1 MTATPWLSLL
11 LGGVLSCQIPVAHA
25 QLSGALLDQLES
37 ALNNGDTSALAD
49 LVASSDEI
57 GGSELET
64 RYSQLRRQFPDS
76 QWTLAAGQDLTDG
89 RNTLNVSV
97 VGNGSQDGRDFRLQ
111 ASQTL
116 AVRSNGLTLG
126 SQEVLA
132 EESIVRSGER
142 DLAVSVLAPD
152 TVLTGQRYDLDV
164 LMDDPLKDAT
174 LAGGLTELTEADLL
188 QEESP
193 EIELGALNAGGIFKT
208 IQAPYQAGR
217 QAWAALLLHP
227 EGTVSISRTVR
238 VVNRL

>member
-1 MTATPWLSLL
+1 MDATPWRC
-11 LGGVLSCQIPVAHA
+11 VL
-25 QLSGALLDQLES
+25 
-37 ALNNGDTSALAD
+37 
-49 LVASSDEI
+49 
-57 GGSELET
+57 
-64 RYSQLRRQFPDS
+64 
-76 QWTLAAGQDLTDG
+76 
-89 RNTLNVSV
+89 
-97 VGNGSQDGRDFRLQ
+97 GNGSQDGRDFRLQ

-116 AVRSNGLTLG
+116 AVRSDGLTLG

-164 LMDDPLKDAT
+164 LMDEPLKDAT

-193 EIELGALNAGGIFKT
+193 EIELGALNAGGIFQT
-208 IQAPYQAGR
+208 IKPPIKPVAKPGPACCTRGDV
-217 QAWAALLLHP
+217 
-227 EGTVSISRTVR
+227 GISRTVR

>member
-11 LGGVLSCQIPVAHA
+11 LGGVVSLHMPAAHA
-25 QLSGALLDQLES
+25 QLSGALLNQLQN
-37 ALNNGDTSALAD
+37 ALNSGDTAALAD
-49 LVASSDEI
+49 LVTSSDEI
-57 GGSELET
+57 GGSELEN

-76 QWTLAAGQDLTDG
+76 QWSLAAGQDLADG
-89 RNTLNVSV
+89 RNTLKVNV
-97 VGNGSQDGRDFRLQ
+97 VGNGSQAGREFRLQ

-116 AVRSNGLTLG
+116 AVRSDGLTLG

-164 LMDDPLKDAT
+164 LMDEPLKDAT

-188 QEESP
+188 QEASP
-193 EIELGALNAGGIFKT
+193 EIELGALNAGGIFNT
-208 IQAPYQAGR
+208 IQAPYEAGR

>member
-1 MTATPWLSLL
+1 MPA
-11 LGGVLSCQIPVAHA
+11 AHA
-25 QLSGALLDQLES
+25 QLSRALLDQLQT
-37 ALNNGDTSALAD
+37 ALNNGDTSALAS
-49 LVASSDEI
+49 LAGSSDEI

-64 RYSQLRRQFPDS
+64 RYRKLRDQFPNS
-76 QWTLAAGQDLTDG
+76 QWTLAAGKDLADG
-89 RNTLNVSV
+89 RNTLKVNV
-97 VGNGSQDGRDFRLQ
+97 VGNGSQEGRDFRLE

-116 AVRSNGLTLG
+116 AVRSDGLTLG

-142 DLAVSVLAPD
+142 DLEVSVLAPD

-164 LMDDPLKDAT
+164 LMDEPLKDAT
-174 LAGGLTELTEADLL
+174 LAGGLTELTAADLL

-208 IQAPYQAGR
+208 IQAPYQSGR

>member
-1 MTATPWLSLL
+1 M
-11 LGGVLSCQIPVAHA
+11 
-25 QLSGALLDQLES
+25 
-37 ALNNGDTSALAD
+37 
-49 LVASSDEI
+49 
-57 GGSELET
+57 
-64 RYSQLRRQFPDS
+64 
-76 QWTLAAGQDLTDG
+76 
-89 RNTLNVSV
+89 
-97 VGNGSQDGRDFRLQ
+97 
-111 ASQTL
+111 
-116 AVRSNGLTLG
+116 
-126 SQEVLA
+126 LA

-164 LMDDPLKDAT
+164 LMDEPLKDAT

-188 QEESP
+188 QEASP

-208 IQAPYQAGR
+208 IQAPYEAGR

>member
-1 MTATPWLSLL
+1 MTASPWLSLL
-11 LGGVLSCQIPVAHA
+11 LGGVLSFQIPAAHA
-25 QLSGALLDQLES
+25 QLSGALLDQLQS
-37 ALNNGDTSALAD
+37 ALNNGDTTALAD
-49 LVASSDEI
+49 LVASAEEI
-57 GGSELET
+57 GGSELEN
-64 RYSQLRRQFPDS
+64 RYSELRRQFPDS
-76 QWTLAAGQDLTDG
+76 QWTLAAGKDLADG
-89 RNTLNVSV
+89 RNTLEVRV
-97 VGNGSQDGRDFRLQ
+97 IGNGSQDGRDFRLQ

-116 AVRSNGLTLG
+116 AVRSDGSTLG

-132 EESIVRSGER
+132 EESIVRSGVR
-142 DLAVSVLAPD
+142 DLAVSVLAPK

-164 LMDDPLKDAT
+164 LMDEPLKDAT

-208 IQAPYQAGR
+208 IQAPYQPGR

-238 VVNRL
+238 VVNSL

>member
-1 MTATPWLSLL
+1 M
-11 LGGVLSCQIPVAHA
+11 
-25 QLSGALLDQLES
+25 
-37 ALNNGDTSALAD
+37 
-49 LVASSDEI
+49 
-57 GGSELET
+57 
-64 RYSQLRRQFPDS
+64 
-76 QWTLAAGQDLTDG
+76 AAGQDLADG
-89 RNTLNVSV
+89 RNTLTVSV
-97 VGNGSQDGRDFRLQ
+97 VGNGSQAGREFRLQ

-116 AVRSNGLTLG
+116 AVRSDGLTLG

-164 LMDDPLKDAT
+164 LMDEPLKDAT

>member
-1 MTATPWLSLL
+1 MR
-11 LGGVLSCQIPVAHA
+11 VI
-25 QLSGALLDQLES
+25 
-37 ALNNGDTSALAD
+37 
-49 LVASSDEI
+49 
-57 GGSELET
+57 
-64 RYSQLRRQFPDS
+64 
-76 QWTLAAGQDLTDG
+76 
-89 RNTLNVSV
+89 
-97 VGNGSQDGRDFRLQ
+97 GNGSQDGRDFRLQ

-116 AVRSNGLTLG
+116 AVRSDGSTLG

-132 EESIVRSGER
+132 EESIVRSGAR
-142 DLAVSVLAPD
+142 DLAVSVLAPQ

-164 LMDDPLKDAT
+164 LMDEPLKDAT

-208 IQAPYQAGR
+208 IQAPYQPGR

-238 VVNRL
+238 VVNSL